1 MKIEGLLSAFK
12 TKSINQQQQQQALK
26 PQKLNSILAMQG
38 QKIAMAIVLRKSG
51 AIKQEVNPREL
62 KMDE

>member
-38 QKIAMAIVLRKSG
+38 QKIAMAIVLRKPG